1 MKTFQLSALSEHWV
15 LKFFDIIPRTK
26 LKSFSTKKQ
35 VTLSAKSKK
44 NIMKAKKLFQYANIS
59 MKELK
64 NEYISGQIS
73 FIEINLAGF
82 SRISLYS

>member
-15 LKFFDIIPRTK
+15 LNFFDIIPRTK
-26 LKSFSTKKQ
+26 LKSFSKEKQ

-44 NIMKAKKLFQYANIS
+44 NIMKAKKLFQYVNIS
-59 MKELK
+59 IKELK

-82 SRISLYS
+82 S